1 MNEALKRFKK
11 SKSVLLIGD
20 STMVDLVSQ
29 FSDGMKQAAFKIWD
43 SFVDVV
49 PALILAIAIIVIGWF
64 LGKIIKKIV
73 IKILQ
78 STKIDQWIDE
88 QNLTAAIGGKEMSA
102 LIGSFVKW
110 YIIWVSLWV
119 AADSIKLQGLSQF
132 VEALVFYIPQVLA
145 ALLVMILGLL
155 LGRYL
160 KNALD
165 ATQHRF
171 KKMVSSMTELIVV
184 LFAGILALT
193 LVLGEAKVQ
202 ILVQLLQ
209 IFLTPFLWSIAIAV
223 GIVVGVS
230 FGLTFKKEIQSFA
243 GEIKKSIK

>member
-1 MNEALKRFKK
+1 
-11 SKSVLLIGD
+11 
-20 STMVDLVSQ
+20 MVDFVNQLSN
-29 FSDGMKQAAFKIWD
+29 GLKQALLKIWD
-43 SFVDVV
+43 SFIEVI
-49 PALILAIAIIVIGWF
+49 PALILAILIIVIGWF
-64 LGKIIKKIV
+64 IGNIVKKIV

-88 QNLTAAIGGKEMSA
+88 QNLTAAIGGKEMSV

-110 YIIWVSLWV
+110 YIIWVALWV

-132 VEALVFYIPQVLA
+132 VQALVFYIPQVLA
-145 ALLVMILGLL
+145 ALLVMVLGLL

-160 KNALD
+160 KNALE
-165 ATQHRF
+165 AAQHRF
-171 KKMVSSMTELIVV
+171 KKVVATLTESIVV

-209 IFLTPFLWSIAIAV
+209 LFLTPFLWSIAIAV
-223 GIVVGVS
+223 GIITGIS
-230 FGLTFKKEIQSFA
+230 FGLAFKSEIQKFA
-243 GEIKKSIK
+243 IEIKKGYFK

>member
-1 MNEALKRFKK
+1 MADILTELFAKFTEG
-11 SKSVLLIGD
+11 IG
-20 STMVDLVSQ
+20 
-29 FSDGMKQAAFKIWD
+29 KAAFKICE
-43 SFVDVV
+43 SIVDVV
-49 PALILAIAIIVIGWF
+49 PALILAIIIIALGVFIGE
-64 LGKIIKKIV
+64 LIKKVI

-102 LIGSFVKW
+102 LIGSFSKW

-132 VEALVFYIPQVLA
+132 VGALVFYIPQVLA
-145 ALLVMILGLL
+145 ALLVIILGLL

-160 KNALD
+160 KNAFD
-165 ATQHRF
+165 ATQHKF
-171 KKMVSSMTELIVV
+171 KKIAGTLTEVLIVIFAAV
-184 LFAGILALT
+184 LSLT
-193 LVLGEAKVQ
+193 LVLGESKIQ
-202 ILVQLLQ
+202 ILVDLLE

-230 FGLTFKKEIQSFA
+230 FGLAFKTEIQGFA
-243 GEIKKSIK
+243 TEIKNGYSK